1 MSSSNKSLG
10 RFDLS
15 DIPSAARGVPQ
26 IEVTFD
32 IDANGILNVSAKD
45 KNTGKEQNIIIK
57 ASSGLSEDDISSML
71 KDAEA
76 NAESDKEF
84 NELVGV
90 RNSADSLLHSV
101 NKSLNDLGEKITS
114 EEREK
119 VEIARSNLEQVLK
132 DGNKNQIQSK
142 IKDLEN
148 IFTPISQNAY
158 KKNDTSQNDASAD
171 STNTSHSNSTSTNNE
186 DSEVVDAECE
196 EIDESS
202 KK

>member
-1 MSSSNKSLG
+1 
-10 RFDLS
+10 
-15 DIPSAARGVPQ
+15 
-26 IEVTFD
+26 
-32 IDANGILNVSAKD
+32 
-45 KNTGKEQNIIIK
+45 
-57 ASSGLSEDDISSML
+57 
-71 KDAEA
+71 
-76 NAESDKEF
+76 
-84 NELVGV
+84 
-90 RNSADSLLHSV
+90 
-101 NKSLNDLGEKITS
+101 
-114 EEREK
+114 
-119 VEIARSNLEQVLK
+119 LK